1 MAIQD
6 GVFATRHASGIASVA
21 NGGVQRNTSNPCE
34 GPLTSFS
41 PLDIVVPPIDFLI
54 KEKSQNDARFNI
66 CGYDTIYIK
75 AIFKNHPNSFSCPNS
90 SIEATSNTIKVL
102 IHCPDVKI
110 IGDTPLC
117 VNSTNRFEAKPLY
130 NLPLGSKSYQ
140 WQNGSN
146 DTFLNVSQPTILKL
160 VYQKE
165 NCKDS
170 ALLNVRN
177 NNKISKEIDINIDYN
192 DFSNFIHFSSAQT
205 RLENFYA
212 KAELIEQARIRK
224 QLALEKALEEKRAAE
239 AAYAAQLQADEE
251 RQFEQQTEHLAA
263 LRHHID
269 QEIADQTE
277 RYQVN
282 PEQPSIDYAQAQHMV
297 IKDEQIQSE
306 LESVRVRLELEAESM
321 IEQAVTVF
329 RAKLHA
335 IAQDEIEYILK
346 NSQFSDKE

>member
-1 MAIQD
+1 MA
-6 GVFATRHASGIASVA
+6 
-21 NGGVQRNTSNPCE
+21 
-34 GPLTSFS
+34 
-41 PLDIVVPPIDFLI
+41 
-54 KEKSQNDARFNI
+54 
-66 CGYDTIYIK
+66 
-75 AIFKNHPNSFSCPNS
+75 
-90 SIEATSNTIKVL
+90 
-102 IHCPDVKI
+102 
-110 IGDTPLC
+110 
-117 VNSTNRFEAKPLY
+117 
-130 NLPLGSKSYQ
+130 
-140 WQNGSN
+140 
-146 DTFLNVSQPTILKL
+146 LNVGQDFKKRWLNTPEAVRQT
-160 VYQKE
+160 YQE
-165 NCKDS
+165 DLARICD
-170 ALLNVRN
+170 LLLPQTLIQTWVHHDEQAQR
-177 NNKISKEIDINIDYN
+177 
-192 DFSNFIHFSSAQT
+192 HSAQ
-205 RLENFYA
+205 RIEKAYA
-212 KAELIEQARIRK
+212 DLKAELIEQARIRK

-251 RQFEQQTEHLAA
+251 HQFEQQTEHLAA

-346 NSQFSDKE
+346 NSQFSDEE

>member
-1 MAIQD
+1 MALNVGQDFKKRWLNTPEAVRQTYQEDLARICDLLLPQTPIQTWVHHD
-6 GVFATRHASGIASVA
+6 EQA
-21 NGGVQRNTSNPCE
+21 QRN
-34 GPLTSFS
+34 
-41 PLDIVVPPIDFLI
+41 
-54 KEKSQNDARFNI
+54 
-66 CGYDTIYIK
+66 
-75 AIFKNHPNSFSCPNS
+75 
-90 SIEATSNTIKVL
+90 
-102 IHCPDVKI
+102 
-110 IGDTPLC
+110 
-117 VNSTNRFEAKPLY
+117 
-130 NLPLGSKSYQ
+130 
-140 WQNGSN
+140 
-146 DTFLNVSQPTILKL
+146 
-160 VYQKE
+160 
-165 NCKDS
+165 
-170 ALLNVRN
+170 
-177 NNKISKEIDINIDYN
+177 
-192 DFSNFIHFSSAQT
+192 SAQ
-205 RLENFYA
+205 RIEKAYA
-212 KAELIEQARIRK
+212 DLKAELIEQARIRK

-335 IAQDEIEYILK
+335 IAQDKIEYILK

>member
-1 MAIQD
+1 MA
-6 GVFATRHASGIASVA
+6 
-21 NGGVQRNTSNPCE
+21 
-34 GPLTSFS
+34 
-41 PLDIVVPPIDFLI
+41 
-54 KEKSQNDARFNI
+54 
-66 CGYDTIYIK
+66 
-75 AIFKNHPNSFSCPNS
+75 
-90 SIEATSNTIKVL
+90 
-102 IHCPDVKI
+102 
-110 IGDTPLC
+110 
-117 VNSTNRFEAKPLY
+117 
-130 NLPLGSKSYQ
+130 
-140 WQNGSN
+140 
-146 DTFLNVSQPTILKL
+146 LNVGQDFKKRWLNTPEAVRQT
-160 VYQKE
+160 YQE
-165 NCKDS
+165 DLARICD
-170 ALLNVRN
+170 LLLPQTPIQTWVHHDEQAQR
-177 NNKISKEIDINIDYN
+177 
-192 DFSNFIHFSSAQT
+192 HSAQ
-205 RLENFYA
+205 RIEKAYA
-212 KAELIEQARIRK
+212 DLKAELIEQARIRK

-306 LESVRVRLELEAESM
+306 LENVRVRLELEAESM

-346 NSQFSDKE
+346 NSQFSDEE

>member
-1 MAIQD
+1 MA
-6 GVFATRHASGIASVA
+6 
-21 NGGVQRNTSNPCE
+21 
-34 GPLTSFS
+34 
-41 PLDIVVPPIDFLI
+41 
-54 KEKSQNDARFNI
+54 
-66 CGYDTIYIK
+66 
-75 AIFKNHPNSFSCPNS
+75 
-90 SIEATSNTIKVL
+90 
-102 IHCPDVKI
+102 
-110 IGDTPLC
+110 
-117 VNSTNRFEAKPLY
+117 
-130 NLPLGSKSYQ
+130 
-140 WQNGSN
+140 
-146 DTFLNVSQPTILKL
+146 LNVGQDFKKRWLNTPEAVRQT
-160 VYQKE
+160 YQE
-165 NCKDS
+165 DLARICD
-170 ALLNVRN
+170 LLLPQTLIQTWVHHDEQAQR
-177 NNKISKEIDINIDYN
+177 
-192 DFSNFIHFSSAQT
+192 HSAQ
-205 RLENFYA
+205 RIEKAYA
-212 KAELIEQARIRK
+212 DLKAELIEQARIRK

-282 PEQPSIDYAQAQHMV
+282 PEQPSIDYAHVQHMV

-346 NSQFSDKE
+346 NSQFSDEE

>member
-1 MAIQD
+1 MA
-6 GVFATRHASGIASVA
+6 
-21 NGGVQRNTSNPCE
+21 
-34 GPLTSFS
+34 
-41 PLDIVVPPIDFLI
+41 
-54 KEKSQNDARFNI
+54 
-66 CGYDTIYIK
+66 
-75 AIFKNHPNSFSCPNS
+75 
-90 SIEATSNTIKVL
+90 
-102 IHCPDVKI
+102 
-110 IGDTPLC
+110 
-117 VNSTNRFEAKPLY
+117 
-130 NLPLGSKSYQ
+130 
-140 WQNGSN
+140 
-146 DTFLNVSQPTILKL
+146 LNVGQDFKKRWLNTPEAVRQTYQEDLARICDLLLPQTPIQPW
-160 VYQKE
+160 VNHDEQ
-165 NCKDS
+165 
-170 ALLNVRN
+170 AQR
-177 NNKISKEIDINIDYN
+177 
-192 DFSNFIHFSSAQT
+192 HSAQ
-205 RLENFYA
+205 RIEKAYA
-212 KAELIEQARIRK
+212 DLKAELIEQARIRK

-346 NSQFSDKE
+346 NSQFSDEE